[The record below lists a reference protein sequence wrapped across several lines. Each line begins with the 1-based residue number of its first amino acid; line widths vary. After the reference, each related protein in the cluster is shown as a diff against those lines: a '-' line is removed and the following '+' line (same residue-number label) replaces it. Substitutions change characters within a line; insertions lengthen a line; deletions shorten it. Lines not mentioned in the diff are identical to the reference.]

1 MDVMKKYRDAIQKT
15 IQSRGV
21 DRNNRLDAAIDY
33 ALVSGGKRLRPALML
48 AVLDAYGLPW
58 ERYVEVALSVE
69 FVHTYS
75 LVHDDLPAMDDD
87 ALRRGVPTTHIA
99 YDEATAILAGDALLT
114 DAFSLIVDA
123 SVLSDAEKVRL
134 VQILSLHAG
143 SKGMV
148 YGQMLDLLYEGK
160 PVGQDM
166 LEAIHLHKTAKLI
179 EAPLMMGAVI
189 GSPSDVSAWEKVGRL
204 LGLAFQIQDDVLE
217 VTSDESTMGKSLSD
231 ERNEKSTYVKLLG
244 LDQAKALIEDIFLE
258 LQETIGT
265 MEINVHM
272 MHSVFDSVRKRI
284 N

>member
-244 LDQAKALIEDIFLE
+244 LDQAKALIGDIFLE